1 MSKILLVDDL
11 PELIEAEKEILKEYD
26 STFEIET
33 LTNPEDAID
42 MISKNDFD
50 VIITDIVMPKM
61 DGLQL
66 LREIR
71 KNFDT
76 PVIIYSAYV
85 HLYPPSEL
93 LDQGASFVISKP
105 ANLEFLIRCIKDL

>member
-1 MSKILLVDDL
+1 MLVDDL
-11 PELIEAEKEILKEYD
+11 PELVEAEKEILKEYD
-26 STFEIET
+26 PSFEIET
-33 LTNPEDAID
+33 LTDPECALETIG
-42 MISKNDFD
+42 KNNFD

-71 KNFDT
+71 KKYDT